1 MMAAGDD
8 LEKWLEP
15 GFDVTF
21 QFPTDEHPKYRAII
35 EEFDLSAESDT
46 PDEAYETV
54 FSRLVSMVVARY
66 LQEGPLPDRAGW
78 RERQTVP
85 SDGDGG

>member
-1 MMAAGDD
+1 MATGND

-21 QFPTDEHPKYRAII
+21 QFPTDEHPKYRVMI
-35 EEFDLSAESDT
+35 EEFDLSAEGDT

-54 FSRLVSMVVARY
+54 FSRVVNMVVARY
-66 LQEGPLPDRAGW
+66 LRGGPLPDRARR
-78 RERQTVP
+78 RERQADS
-85 SDGDGG
+85 SDGGNG